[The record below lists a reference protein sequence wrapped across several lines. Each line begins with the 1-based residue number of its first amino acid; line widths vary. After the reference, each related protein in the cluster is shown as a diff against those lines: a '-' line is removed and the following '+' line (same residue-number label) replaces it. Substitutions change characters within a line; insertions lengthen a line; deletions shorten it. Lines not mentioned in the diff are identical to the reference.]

1 MFIIPLS
8 WCGTQRD
15 LEPLN
20 RCFVGLDKYESI
32 YLSRSST
39 EYPSRGFLFSTL
51 VQFASVLRTILR
63 TLDGGCAEG
72 KLFALNQGGRAPEI
86 AKSRDKRVR
95 SIDDDYERG
104 TLKPYPIYKA
114 LAPVVNWDY
123 ESRGLRRIL
132 VIKLIIISS
141 VALVLSFN

>member
-1 MFIIPLS
+1 MFIITMS
-8 WCGTQRD
+8 RTRTRKM
-15 LEPLN
+15 LEPLHGY
-20 RCFVGLDKYESI
+20 FVGLDKYESI

-63 TLDGGCAEG
+63 TPDGGCAEG

-123 ESRGLRRIL
+123 ASRGLRRIL

>member
-1 MFIIPLS
+1 MS
-8 WCGTQRD
+8 RTRTRKM
-15 LEPLN
+15 LEPLHGY
-20 RCFVGLDKYESI
+20 FVGLDKYESI

-123 ESRGLRRIL
+123 ASRGLRRIL
-132 VIKLIIISS
+132 VIKLIIISF
-141 VALVLSFN
+141 VALVLSKTRRNI